1 MDVHVNVEFGDPVG
15 FELPDVGLQLKNGS
29 YSHMVVFGVLVQGFL
44 VKGKKR

>member
-29 YSHMVVFGVLVQGFL
+29 YSQMVVFGVLVQGFL

>member
-29 YSHMVVFGVLVQGFL
+29 YSHMVVFEVLVQGFL